1 MQVLIISDI
10 HANLTAFQTVL
21 ENAQN
26 KWDIIWFL
34 GDLVGYGP
42 DPNEC
47 AAELQKHN
55 HIALSGNH
63 DQAVLGNLDIKSFN
77 REAKYAITWTQ
88 EAISEETR
96 AYLNS
101 LPSKQ
106 VEGKF
111 TLAHA
116 SPRHPVWEYILDP
129 LTASENF
136 NWFDTEFCLVGHTH
150 VPVIF
155 EERLNGFRRVN
166 VYPPRYASAREEPL
180 PLGPERL
187 IINPGS
193 VGQPRDSDP
202 RAAYAL
208 LDTEAMTW
216 SYQRVP
222 YPVRDV
228 QERMEKCGMPS
239 RLVNR
244 LAYGV

>member
-1 MQVLIISDI
+1 MRVLIISDI
-10 HANLTAFQTVL
+10 HANLAAFKAVL
-21 ENAQN
+21 EHADG
-26 KWDIIWFL
+26 KWDTIWFL

-47 AAELQKHN
+47 VIELQKYDHL
-55 HIALSGNH
+55 ALSGNH

-77 REAKYAITWTQ
+77 REAKAAIRWTQ
-88 EAISEETR
+88 ETLTEESHS
-96 AYLNS
+96 YLAS
-101 LPSKQ
+101 LDSLLIQEP
-106 VEGKF
+106 F

-116 SPRHPVWEYILDP
+116 SPRYPVWEYILDP
-129 LTASENF
+129 MTAAENF
-136 NWFDTEFCLVGHTH
+136 NWFHTDFCLVGHSH

-155 EERLNGFRRVN
+155 EEQFDTYRQIIVRLPNYTETN
-166 VYPPRYASAREEPL
+166 EPL
-180 PLGPERL
+180 SLGRERL

-216 SYQRVP
+216 QFQRVG
-222 YPVRDV
+222 YPVAET
-228 QERMEKCGMPS
+228 QKRMRKFGMPQ

-244 LAYGV
+244 LAHGI

>member
-1 MQVLIISDI
+1 MRILIISDI

-21 ENAQN
+21 EHARNQ
-26 KWDIIWFL
+26 WDTIWFL

-47 AAELQKHN
+47 VQELQKHS

-63 DQAVLGNLDIKSFN
+63 DQAVLGKLDIKSFN
-77 REAKYAITWTQ
+77 REAKYAISWTQ
-88 EAISEETR
+88 EALSSESYS
-96 AYLNS
+96 YLQS
-101 LPSKQ
+101 LSSKQ
-106 VEGKF
+106 IEGNF

-116 SPRHPVWEYILDP
+116 SPRYPVWEYILDP

-136 NWFDTEFCLVGHTH
+136 NWFETDFCLVGHTH
-150 VPVIF
+150 VPIIF

-166 VYPPRYASAREEPL
+166 VRQPSYANRREGFS
-180 PLGPERL
+180 LGPERL

-216 SYQRVP
+216 SYQRTS
-222 YPVRDV
+222 YPIREV
-228 QERMEKCGMPS
+228 QERMEKYGMPK

>member
-1 MQVLIISDI
+1 MRILIISDI
-10 HANLTAFQTVL
+10 HANLTAFKAVL
-21 ENAQN
+21 NHAQDQ
-26 KWDIIWFL
+26 WDSIWFL

-47 AAELQKHN
+47 VRELQKYSHL
-55 HIALSGNH
+55 ALSGNH

-88 EAISEETR
+88 EAISDETYS
-96 AYLNS
+96 YLQS
-101 LPSKQ
+101 LPSKHI
-106 VEGKF
+106 EGVF

-116 SPRHPVWEYILDP
+116 SPRYPVWEYILDP
-129 LTASENF
+129 MTASENF
-136 NWFDTEFCLVGHTH
+136 NGFETDFCLVGHTH
-150 VPVIF
+150 VPVMF
-155 EERLNGFRRVN
+155 EEQLNGYRRVT
-166 VYPPRYASAREEPL
+166 VRPPNYANRRDAF
-180 PLGPERL
+180 PLGTERL

-216 SYQRVP
+216 SYQRVA
-222 YPVRDV
+222 YPVREV
-228 QERMEKCGMPS
+228 QERMEKCGMPK